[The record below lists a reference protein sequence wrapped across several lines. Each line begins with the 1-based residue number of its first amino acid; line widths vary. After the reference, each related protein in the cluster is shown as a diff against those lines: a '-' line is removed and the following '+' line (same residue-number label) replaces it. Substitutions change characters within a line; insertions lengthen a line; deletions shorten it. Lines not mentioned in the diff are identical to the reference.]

1 MNLRHRSVPAAATL
15 LLSLLAT
22 SPVATSQAP
31 PKPEA
36 ATPPP
41 AVAATE
47 GMVPRGPLD
56 TGFRTL
62 GSPDAPVTIIEFT
75 DLQCPYC
82 ARFAQQTWPQIKAR
96 YVDTGKVRFASRD
109 LPLPMHPQAQ
119 PAAIAARCAG
129 RQGKFWEYRE
139 ALFAEQGRLAQQP
152 WDDLAGR
159 LGLDLPAFKAC
170 RADPTM
176 PEAIQEDVAVAQRN
190 GILGT
195 PSFVVGRLVDGN
207 FEAQLIRGAQSFE
220 AFEKAIEATLAGGQ
234 QPQP

>member
-1 MNLRHRSVPAAATL
+1 MNTRYRYAPAAAML
-15 LLSLLAT
+15 LLSLLAAIPT
-22 SPVATSQAP
+22 AQAEAAP
-31 PKPEA
+31 QPEA
-36 ATPPP
+36 APIPP
-41 AVAATE
+41 ADAAAV
-47 GMVPRGPLD
+47 VPRGPLD

-62 GSPDAPVTIIEFT
+62 GSADAPVSIIEFT

-82 ARFAQQTWPQIKAR
+82 ARFATQTWPQLKAR
-96 YVDTGKVRFASRD
+96 YVDTGKVRFAARD
-109 LPLPMHPQAQ
+109 LPLPMHAQAQ

-139 ALFAEQGRLAQQP
+139 ALFAEQAKLPQQP
-152 WDDLAGR
+152 YDALAER

-195 PSFVVGRLVDGN
+195 PSFVVGRLVDGR
-207 FEAQLIRGAQSFE
+207 FEAQLIRGAQPIE
-220 AFEKAIEATLAGGQ
+220 AFQEAIEALLAGEQ
-234 QPQP
+234 KQP